1 MTEVRYSSRMLK
13 DLQYM
18 EDYIANQRMNP
29 DAAIKTIDGLLSST
43 DELAEIPERGKP
55 LYLPDGTETGYRPVF
70 VKQYLAVYRISG
82 DEVQVARAVHTSQDY
97 LRKLFPWLNNS
108 SSNK

>member
-1 MTEVRYSSRMLK
+1 MAEVRYSSRFLK
-13 DLQYM
+13 DLQYI
-18 EDYIANQRMNP
+18 EDYISNQLMNP

-43 DELAEIPERGKP
+43 DELAEFPKRGKT
-55 LYLPDGTETGYRPVF
+55 LYLPDGTETGFRAVF
-70 VKQYLAVYRISG
+70 FKQYMAVYRISG

-97 LRKLFPWLNNS
+97 LRKLFPWLKNS